1 MSAPKE
7 AAMTRQQTS
16 LLTLK
21 SIAGSVLA
29 GPGIFVLRGTLNE
42 IAAQLNQLRGSTPG
56 EGLGVLQLV
65 MLAASFNHHRIAQGL
80 LQMFVT
86 FWPLLPVIVGA
97 GLLWNAFT
105 HDSVPHDF
113 TAVLIETD
121 SLHCTGQRPVAT
133 RAADGLLN
141 GIQYQHVSLQSL
153 DRT

>member
-7 AAMTRQQTS
+7 AAMTRQHTS
-16 LLTLK
+16 SLTLK

-29 GPGIFVLRGTLNE
+29 GPGLFVLRGTLNE

-65 MLAASFNHHRIAQGL
+65 MLAASFNHHRVAQGL

-105 HDSVPHDF
+105 NKDQGLRRSGAG
-113 TAVLIETD
+113 AVGVNE
-121 SLHCTGQRPVAT
+121 
-133 RAADGLLN
+133 
-141 GIQYQHVSLQSL
+141 
-153 DRT
+153 

>member
-1 MSAPKE
+1 
-7 AAMTRQQTS
+7 MTRQQTS
-16 LLTLK
+16 SLTLK

-29 GPGIFVLRGTLNE
+29 GPGIFVLGGTLNE

-56 EGLGVLQLV
+56 EGLGVLHLV
-65 MLAASFNHHRIAQGL
+65 MLAASFNHHRVAQGL

-105 HDSVPHDF
+105 PASVPHDF

-121 SLHCTGQRPVAT
+121 SLPLDGSET
-133 RAADGLLN
+133 RRHAG
-141 GIQYQHVSLQSL
+141 G
-153 DRT
+153 